1 MHCIKSSELDGKRV
15 WFYASVVD
23 VAVLLIA
30 HRNLL
35 SCRNVYFGVS
45 PENVNING
53 LLEFLGK
60 GSAKCLLTLHCL
72 TGCDTV
78 EKLHVSKES

>member
-1 MHCIKSSELDGKRV
+1 MYCITSLERDGKRV

-23 VAVLLIA
+23 VVVLLIS

-35 SCRNVYFGVS
+35 SCRNVYFRVS
-45 PENVNING
+45 PENVNTSS
-53 LLEFLGK
+53 LLESLGK
-60 GSAKCLLTLHCL
+60 GRAKCLLTLHCL

-78 EKLHVSKES
+78 EKFHISKES